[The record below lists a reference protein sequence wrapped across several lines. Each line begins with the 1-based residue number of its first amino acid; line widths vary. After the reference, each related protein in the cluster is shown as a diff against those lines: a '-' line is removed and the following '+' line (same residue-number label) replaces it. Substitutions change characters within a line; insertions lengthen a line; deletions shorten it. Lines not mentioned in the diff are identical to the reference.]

1 MALDRFLVPLDGVN
15 PSGVELRN
23 DPRFHA
29 IERLIEPAARSYR
42 LDSVKGGGTGAVAV
56 NWAEA
61 LDLSGELAASGR
73 DLRLLCL
80 VVRAQAN
87 LDGFA
92 GFAMGLGLLKATI
105 EGNWAALHPELR
117 ASPSKAEAAMRRV
130 NALKQ
135 LENTDNGLLGDLEFN
150 TVISLRGIGV
160 ITGGDLASSVLNQ
173 GAYLAEVPSGLG
185 DKEKAALVEAHQVR
199 VARTS
204 TACRAFATEQP
215 DAMAE
220 LRGAVAATRAALG
233 ATEAA
238 LNNHVSENGVGVKFK
253 DLERFLTRV
262 ATALG
267 AAEPQVAAK
276 GAEAEMAAEPQA
288 YVNGA
293 ATGPAALPG
302 KVNSR
307 ADVEK
312 LLDLI
317 IDYYDRT
324 EPSSPIP
331 HMAKRMRKMVPM
343 NFVQL
348 MEELAPS
355 GMKEF
360 KTVAGVADDRK

>member
-1 MALDRFLVPLDGVN
+1 MELDRFLVPLDGGN
-15 PSGVELRN
+15 SSGIELRN

-42 LDSVKGGGTGAVAV
+42 LDSVKGGGTGSVAV

-61 LDLSGELAASGR
+61 LDLAGELAATGR
-73 DLRLLCL
+73 DLRLLGL
-80 VVRAQAN
+80 VVRTLAN
-87 LDGFA
+87 AEGFSGFA
-92 GFAMGLGLLKATI
+92 EGLTLLKDTI
-105 EGNWAALHPELR
+105 EGHWATVHPELR
-117 ASPSKAEAAMRRV
+117 ASPSRTEAAIRRI

-150 TVISLRGIGV
+150 TVLSLRGIGV
-160 ITGGDLASSVLNQ
+160 ITGGDLAASVLNQ
-173 GAYLAEVPSGLG
+173 AAFLAEVPSGLG
-185 DKEKAALVEAHQVR
+185 DKEQTAMVEAHQAR
-199 VARTS
+199 VARAT
-204 TACRAFATEQP
+204 TACRAYATEQP

-220 LRGAVAATRAALG
+220 LQASVGATRAAL
-233 ATEAA
+233 AAMEAA
-238 LNNHVSENGVGVKFK
+238 LNLHVSENGVNVKFK

-262 ATALG
+262 STALG
-267 AAEPQVAAK
+267 AARPQAVVGK
-276 GAEAEMAAEPQA
+276 EAVMAAEPVA
-288 YVNGA
+288 YSNGA
-293 ATGPAALPG
+293 AAGPTALPG